1 MASPFA
7 GITAAK
13 ASRDSEYLR
22 AGRYLTYLRKFFVRA
37 NRGNVPCVI
46 FELTIVSVLD
56 PSAAAAEPKG
66 PHRAGENVSWL
77 MQLPKD
83 TTMPNLKAAIKAITG
98 VPEEMVTE
106 DFCDQLAAA
115 SQPMAG
121 YFVEWDNR
129 VITTRGKGQPF
140 TQVRARRR
148 WSKAEVDAGVD
159 KTLLD
164 ALKID
169 SSKAD

>member
-7 GITAAK
+7 GISAAK
-13 ASRDSEYLR
+13 ASRDGEYIR
-22 AGRYLTYLRKFFVRA
+22 AGRYLTYLRKFFTRA
-37 NRGNVPCVI
+37 NRGGIPTVI
-46 FELTIVSVLD
+46 FELTVVSVLD
-56 PSAAAAEPKG
+56 PSAAVAEPKG
-66 PHRAGENVSWL
+66 PHRPGENVSWL

-98 VPEEMVTE
+98 VAEADVTE
-106 DFCDQLAAA
+106 EFCDQLAAA
-115 SQPMAG
+115 TQPMAG

-129 VITTRGKGQPF
+129 VITTRQGKPF
-140 TQVRARRR
+140 TQVKARRR

-159 KTLLD
+159 IKILE

-169 SSKAD
+169 SSKADD